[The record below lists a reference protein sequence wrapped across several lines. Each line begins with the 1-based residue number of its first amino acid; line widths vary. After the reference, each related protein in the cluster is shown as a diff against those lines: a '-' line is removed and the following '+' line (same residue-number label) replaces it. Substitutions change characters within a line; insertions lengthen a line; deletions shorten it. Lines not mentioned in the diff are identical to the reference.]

1 VNIVNNAIRILA
13 HSISFF
19 LLFSTLAYAE
29 IGGAGSTCDPS
40 TPHWGTCTIQ
50 KNPFQKKIKNT
61 VKIPAGNYEKP
72 FVADQNYTEYVLQGN
87 MTSNGTAIIVDGSFV
102 SVNLNG
108 YSITYNET
116 NGGCGVYLG
125 KSYGKHHVSIRNGSI
140 IQGAANSKADQY
152 GKGNNP
158 ITSADPSLGNAS
170 INHTHI
176 SNLYIRI
183 SSQNNCGLQLWWSTN
198 ALIEQCTIED
208 TYGFGEISNRHQG
221 VDSIKTANDSV
232 VRNCTVINSKHRGI
246 NMGYGSSAYGNRVQT
261 RSIATNAAGICNAKY
276 IYNNTIITRGEHSIG
291 IMLSNSKQNMKY
303 YVYNNYMNSKTTHLG
318 AEYGSS
324 YYENPNST
332 LTGNNAVGFRNT
344 WNGKNIY
351 LYNNEIYVESDS
363 NYKGYFSPTGETAYI
378 NARAKGLMIGPNAG
392 DKAFYYNNT
401 VTAVDKDGSG
411 EAIAVALSHNFS
423 DALHIENN
431 TLTSNICCV
440 SVGDSY
446 GQCSGSPLLK
456 NNTLIRQGNF
466 KNFKAIACFYPA
478 RDAKARFVDNR
489 YLNGTIEDSMSFKAE
504 SEGTIEIYFGK
515 EFNDKIIYSS
525 LYHDA
530 KNSSSVLLKET
541 YDPPITLPYAS
552 PATDSSQLC
561 SEYLFLCE
569 DKPGCT
575 ASGGYWYAGVC
586 NANPAEAL
594 PGGK

>member
-1 VNIVNNAIRILA
+1 
-13 HSISFF
+13 
-19 LLFSTLAYAE
+19 
-29 IGGAGSTCDPS
+29 
-40 TPHWGTCTIQ
+40 
-50 KNPFQKKIKNT
+50 
-61 VKIPAGNYEKP
+61 
-72 FVADQNYTEYVLQGN
+72 
-87 MTSNGTAIIVDGSFV
+87 
-102 SVNLNG
+102 
-108 YSITYNET
+108 
-116 NGGCGVYLG
+116 
-125 KSYGKHHVSIRNGSI
+125 
-140 IQGAANSKADQY
+140 
-152 GKGNNP
+152 
-158 ITSADPSLGNAS
+158 
-170 INHTHI
+170 
-176 SNLYIRI
+176 
-183 SSQNNCGLQLWWSTN
+183 
-198 ALIEQCTIED
+198 
-208 TYGFGEISNRHQG
+208 
-221 VDSIKTANDSV
+221 
-232 VRNCTVINSKHRGI
+232 
-246 NMGYGSSAYGNRVQT
+246 
-261 RSIATNAAGICNAKY
+261 
-276 IYNNTIITRGEHSIG
+276 
-291 IMLSNSKQNMKY
+291 
-303 YVYNNYMNSKTTHLG
+303 MNSKTTHLG